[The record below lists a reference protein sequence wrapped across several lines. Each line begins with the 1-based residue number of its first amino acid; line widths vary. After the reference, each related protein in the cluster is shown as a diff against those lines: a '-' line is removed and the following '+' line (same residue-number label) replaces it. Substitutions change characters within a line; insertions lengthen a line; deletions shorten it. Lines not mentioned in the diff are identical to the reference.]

1 MLTDYV
7 ILGLCVVIILSYL
20 FDITFKYSKI
30 PGVVLLIAL
39 GIALQV
45 IVNYTG
51 FEIPN
56 MRPVLPVLGTLGLI
70 LIVMDASLEIRF
82 EKNKMKGLLQGVMA
96 SVVLTVLFVSI
107 LTFAIIKIWNL
118 PLAATLLNVIPL
130 SIISSAVVISASGLL
145 TGNQRE
151 FITLESAV
159 SDIFGILLFDFIIL
173 NHESFT
179 AGLVDF
185 ASKTFITVL
194 IAAVLAISLAWLLY
208 RINYHVNYI
217 IILTAVV
224 MSYAI
229 AKLLHLPGLLLVIVF
244 GLSLSNNH
252 IAQNTFIRG
261 FIDFDKFKRDID
273 SFKKILAE
281 LTFIVRSFFFIM
293 FGFYTNLVG
302 LVHIQSIALA
312 AAITVFLF
320 FIRWLF
326 FRFAIGKDLGKLVWF
341 APRGLITILL
351 FMSVPDVFRINIINE
366 EVVTL
371 VILMSI
377 LVMMMGNIFPN
388 RKKSSDIQDKT
399 DTQPNV
405 QEEEIPVNVSTGYQD

>member
-326 FRFAIGKDLGKLVWF
+326 FRFAIGKDLSKLVWF

-399 DTQPNV
+399 DMQPNV